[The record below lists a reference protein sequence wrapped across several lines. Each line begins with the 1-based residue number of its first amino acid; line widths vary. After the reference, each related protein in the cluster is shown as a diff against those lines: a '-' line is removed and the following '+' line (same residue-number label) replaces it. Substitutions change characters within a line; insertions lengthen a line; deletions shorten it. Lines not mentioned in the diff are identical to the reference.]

1 MKLNNTSQRRV
12 LLEELRKV
20 DTHPTA
26 DELYLMVRKR
36 LPKISL
42 GTVYRNL
49 EMLSS
54 AGEVAK
60 LEITGKQKRFDGRAG
75 WHHHLR
81 CSDCDAVE
89 DLHREDLSA
98 LDEILGGLIDGKHIR
113 GCAIEFTGLCKKCAA
128 KAYKKEAAK
137 KEMEGEEYGQH
148 QGKQN

>member
-26 DELYLMVRKR
+26 DELYMMVRKR

-49 EMLSS
+49 EMLST

-60 LEITGKQKRFDGRAG
+60 IEMTGKQKRFDGRAG

-81 CSDCDAVE
+81 CLDCDAVE
-89 DLHREDLSA
+89 DLHLPKLSE
-98 LDEILGGLIDGKHIR
+98 LDGILGTLIDGELIR
-113 GCAIEFTGLCKKCAA
+113 GCAIEFTGLCKKCAIE
-128 KAYKKEAAK
+128 KIQEDNGKQEL
-137 KEMEGEEYGQH
+137 EGEKNG
-148 QGKQN
+148 